1 VLRFSDARNFG
12 RTLTGLCLIGGPLL
26 FLIGGIISPDTD
38 HDNKLR
44 ELAAVAAHKGAY
56 LANAY
61 FFLAGAV
68 LLIIASI
75 GLIRFF
81 RGPRGVTLGQVAGG
95 FLVLGSAVVFAFF
108 AFTVSEYEMVNQKGL
123 NTPALAQYL
132 DKAEDS
138 NVALPLFL
146 LFLVGV
152 ILGLIL
158 LGIAAYRTR
167 VVPVWAAVVIV
178 ASGVLTFFSESGAGE
193 IIANAVLLIG
203 FGVLAMRILGMS
215 DEEWDSPRER
225 KGGTAGPEPAAPT
238 PAPAA

>member
-12 RTLTGLCLIGGPLL
+12 RTLTGLCLLGGLVL
-26 FLIGGIISPDTD
+26 FLIAAIISPNTD

-61 FFLAGAV
+61 LFLAAGI
-68 LLIIASI
+68 LIMIASV

-95 FLVLGSAVVFAFF
+95 LLVIGSAVLFAFF
-108 AFTVSEYEMVNQKGL
+108 AFTVMEYEMVNQKGL

-132 DKAEDS
+132 DKANDS
-138 NVALPLFL
+138 SSAFPLFIIFL
-146 LFLVGV
+146 LGV
-152 ILGLIL
+152 VLGLIL
-158 LGIAAYRTR
+158 LAVAMYRTR
-167 VVPVWAAVVIV
+167 VVPVWAAV
-178 ASGVLTFFSESGAGE
+178 
-193 IIANAVLLIG
+193 AVLLGGVVNIFNGNG
-203 FGVLAMRILGMS
+203 FEIAGDILLLVGLGTLAWRILTMS

-225 KGGTAGPEPAAPT
+225 KGVAAGPEAPTAPT